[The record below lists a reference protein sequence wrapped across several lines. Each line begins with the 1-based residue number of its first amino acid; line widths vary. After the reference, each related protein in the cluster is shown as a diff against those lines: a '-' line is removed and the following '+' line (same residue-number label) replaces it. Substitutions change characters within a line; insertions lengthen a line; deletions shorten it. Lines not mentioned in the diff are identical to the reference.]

1 MTLSTKAAV
10 LRELGSPLDIVSLEI
25 PPLQAGQVLVEV
37 HYAGLCHSQLNEM
50 LGKKGEDKYL
60 PHVLGHEGSGVVL
73 ECGENVREVSEG
85 DHVVMSW
92 INSAGMN
99 VSGPIYKDSYGI
111 VNSGPVS
118 TFLEKAIISENK
130 LVKIPKNFPLKEAA
144 LLGCAIPTGGGIIL
158 NVLKPAISD
167 TICIIGV
174 GGIGLSA
181 VMIAKSSGV
190 KKILVLDVSDE
201 KIDTALSLGATAG
214 FNVLSGNPIEF
225 INNQTDNIGV
235 DFCVESAG
243 QKDSMELAFII
254 TKKTGKCVL
263 AGNLPKGDVISIDP
277 MDLIQGK
284 SLLGSAGGDSILSK
298 DIPQYT
304 KWFEEG
310 RLELNRMITNVYSLD
325 EINIAFEELLQGK
338 VARNL
343 ISFR

>member
-10 LRELGSPLDIVSLEI
+10 LRKIGSPLDIVSLEI
-25 PPLQAGQVLVEV
+25 PELQEGQVLVKV
-37 HYAGLCHSQLNEM
+37 HYAGLCHSQLNEI

-60 PHVLGHEGSGVVL
+60 PHVLGHEGSGVVIK
-73 ECGENVREVSEG
+73 CGENVREVTEG

-92 INSAGMN
+92 INSDGINAP
-99 VSGPIYKDSYGI
+99 GPIYKDSIGA
-111 VNSGPVS
+111 VNSGPIS

-130 LVKIPKNFPLKEAA
+130 LVKIPKNLPLKEAA
-144 LLGCAIPTGGGIIL
+144 LLGCAIPTGGGIVL
-158 NVLKPAISD
+158 NVLKPKISD
-167 TICIIGV
+167 YICVIGV
-174 GGIGLSA
+174 GGVGLSA
-181 VMIAKSSGV
+181 VMVAKSLGINN
-190 KKILVLDVSDE
+190 ILVLDVHDK
-201 KIDTALSLGATAG
+201 KIDTALSLGASAG

-235 DFCVESAG
+235 DFCIESAG
-243 QKDSMELAFII
+243 KRDSMELAFAI
-254 TKKTGKCVL
+254 TKQKGKCVL
-263 AGNLPKGDVISIDP
+263 AGNLPKGDLISIDP

-284 SLLGSAGGDSILSK
+284 KLIGSAGGDSILSK
-298 DIPQYT
+298 DIPLYT
-304 KWFEEG
+304 KWFQED